1 MNQSCIGSTE
11 VSNFFIESSAVRY
24 LLALNPV
31 THSTTM
37 LTSNLLLSASPQGGT
52 PGQLSPLTQ
61 VQQHLQVDTFSFQE
75 LDSFSFGGSC
85 KLNVED
91 VPTTTSDGSIDFR
104 GSPAHKIRTGRWK
117 TSPFIFGELRIYCYP
132 PG

>member
-1 MNQSCIGSTE
+1 MNQCCTGYTK
-11 VSNFFIESSAVRY
+11 VSNFSIELSAMRY

-37 LTSNLLLSASPQGGT
+37 LTSNLLLSALPQGVT
-52 PGQLSPLTQ
+52 PGQLSPLNQ

-75 LDSFSFGGSC
+75 LDSFSFGGSR

-91 VPTTTSDGSIDFR
+91 VPITTSDGSVDFR
-104 GSPAHKIRTGRWK
+104 GRPAHKIRTGRWR

-132 PG
+132 PA

>member
-1 MNQSCIGSTE
+1 MNQCCTGYTE
-11 VSNFFIESSAVRY
+11 VSNFSIKSSAVRN

-31 THSTTM
+31 SHSTTM
-37 LTSNLLLSASPQGGT
+37 LTSNLLLSAFPQGVT
-52 PGQLSPLTQ
+52 PGQLSPLNQ
-61 VQQHLQVDTFSFQE
+61 VQQHLQVDTFSFQQ

-104 GSPAHKIRTGRWK
+104 GRSAHKIRTGRWK
-117 TSPFIFGELRIYCYP
+117 TSPFIFGELRIYCYTP
-132 PG
+132 A